1 MKKKNRKKTLAGK
14 ATTARPIRT
23 ICEGQRIYRQMEKA
37 MLSVDP
43 SISGT
48 VAMNYALSK
57 LIANYKLAMLQLDID
72 VDDYLEEMVGWWAH
86 RLLHDDG
93 EETRQFDAFVE
104 TTLKNNPF

>member
-1 MKKKNRKKTLAGK
+1 MKKNRKKTLASK
-14 ATTARPIRT
+14 ATTTRPIRT
-23 ICEGQRIYRQMEKA
+23 ISEGQRIYRQMEKA

-72 VDDYLEEMVGWWAH
+72 VDDYMNEMVGWWAH
-86 RLLHDDG
+86 RLLHDDAT
-93 EETRQFDAFVE
+93 ETRQFDVFVAATQE
-104 TTLKNNPF
+104 NIPF

>member
-1 MKKKNRKKTLAGK
+1 MKKNRKKTLASK
-14 ATTARPIRT
+14 ATTRPIRT
-23 ICEGQRIYRQMEKA
+23 ISEGQRIYRQMEKA

-72 VDDYLEEMVGWWAH
+72 VDDYMTEMVGWWAH
-86 RLLHDDG
+86 RLLHDDAT
-93 EETRQFDAFVE
+93 ETRPFDEFVAATQE
-104 TTLKNNPF
+104 NIPF